1 MKFFKMQFRKIIFSA
16 TGLSQKIFKDTG
28 REYDFSKILFTFQK
42 GINASVPY
50 PYTDGR
56 AGSCK
61 RDTGT
66 RQIFYSNYSADRFF

>member
-42 GINASVPY
+42 EFTVSANVPY
-50 PYTDGR
+50 PYTDGQ
-56 AGSCK
+56 AGSCE

-66 RQIFYSNYSADRFF
+66 RQIFTVFKL